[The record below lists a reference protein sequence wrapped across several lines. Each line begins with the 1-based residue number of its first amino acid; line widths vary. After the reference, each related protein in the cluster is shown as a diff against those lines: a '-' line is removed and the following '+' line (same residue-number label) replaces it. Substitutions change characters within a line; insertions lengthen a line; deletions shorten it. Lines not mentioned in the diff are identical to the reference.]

1 MVSQAGHH
9 YLVALRGTR
18 SPLEFCATFSKFVLT
33 FKLGEGEGPWPYQ
46 ANSLESL
53 SI

>member
-9 YLVALRGTR
+9 YLVALRGAR
-18 SPLEFCATFSKFVLT
+18 SPLEFCATFSIFVLG
-33 FKLGEGEGPWPYQ
+33 FKVGEGEGPWPHQ
-46 ANSLESL
+46 VNSLGSL